1 MRLPHRAPK
10 RVVLPAL
17 VALLAALAAVLA
29 FPPRAGAITVTFS
42 FTGAAQT
49 FTVPAGVTSITI
61 DALGAQGGSGGS
73 FSPGVGGA
81 GGLGGEA
88 QATISV
94 LPGTNLQV
102 NVGGQGGGIGAGAAQ
117 AGGGGG
123 ASDVRS
129 GANTLGDRLVVAGG
143 GGGGGGATNATAGVG
158 GPGGGTTGGGG
169 GGSSCGSGGGGG
181 GTQSGG
187 GAGGTG
193 SNPGNPGSLGQ
204 GGTPAGTLTG
214 GAGGFNGGATGG
226 PPTGGGGGGGGYY
239 GGGGGDTSCA
249 AGGGAGGGSGFTPF
263 GTGMTNGVRSGNGQV
278 TITYIVTPTLTT
290 SASAGVALGGQVH
303 DTATLSG
310 GSSPGGAIAFALFGP
325 DDATCSGTPAFT
337 SAVPVSGNGSYD
349 SSDFTPTAPGTY
361 RWAAAYSGDP
371 DNTPVATAC
380 NDANESVV
388 VSKASPSLA
397 TTASAGVTIGGSV
410 HDTGTLSGGFSP
422 GGTITFRLYGP
433 NDASC
438 SGTPAFTS
446 AAVSVSGNGNYDSG
460 NFTPAAAGTYRWI
473 ASYTGDGNNNAV
485 ATACNAANESV
496 VVSANSPSIWTFA
509 SRGIVLGSGTVH
521 DTAMIFGFSPGGTI
535 TFRLYGPDDATCANT
550 PVFTSSAVAVSG
562 NGEYDSPAFTPSATG
577 LYRWTASYS
586 GDTNNTPAAT
596 ACNDADESVEISK
609 ESPTISTIASA
620 SVTIGNP
627 VHDTATLSGGFSPGG
642 TITFRLY
649 GPDDQNCSGA
659 AVFTNTRSVSGN
671 GSYDS
676 ASFTPG
682 APGSFRWIASYSG
695 DANND
700 AVSGDC
706 NSFRESVSVSTASP
720 ALSTSASA
728 GVTLSGSVHDS
739 ATLSGGFSPGGT
751 IRFRLYGPNDASCSR
766 APVFT
771 GTKSVSGNGTY
782 DSAAFTPAAVGTY
795 RWIAAYLGDAN
806 NDPVG
811 GVCNDANEEVTIS
824 RATPTVTTEAS
835 GSVNA
840 GGQVTDTATL
850 AGGISPGGSITFR
863 LYGVGDSTCA
873 QLPVFSSTVSVAGN
887 GSYTSAS
894 YTTGQ
899 AGTYRWVASYS
910 GDAGNLAVSGACN
923 DPNESV
929 TTTKSGSLMLT
940 TMAPEE
946 VPSGGT
952 VYDRATLVGGTSH
965 TGTLTFKLYGP
976 DDADCSRDPIYMA
989 TVDVLPGNS
998 EYVTGF
1004 DRTPP
1009 GMYRWTVS
1017 YSGDANNDAV
1027 ASPCNAP
1034 HESVRVTG
1042 SPPPPPPPPRSLTVT
1057 KNGTGSGTVTSNPAG
1072 ISCGSTCSANF
1083 NDGTS
1088 VTLTA
1093 SADPG
1098 STFGG
1103 WGGDC
1108 ASAGTA
1114 AQCTLTMSADRS
1126 PSATFTSVPPP
1137 PPPPPPLHSTKTA
1150 VSCRPASVVPG
1161 ESTTCTAT
1169 VTDTASS
1176 GQETPIGNVTFAT
1189 DLAGSGSFNP
1199 LRTCSL
1205 SGDGSSASCKVKY
1218 TEKTYTGRPSGKV
1231 WRPVAR
1237 EITASYGGNA
1247 SHTGSKKATT
1257 VSVSPTELSGVVS
1270 SPRSACL
1277 RGRTV
1282 TLQRKRIDQ
1291 DNFANI
1297 GSDNSAS
1304 SGARAGEYSIST
1316 TPVPNAQYRA
1326 TVRAKTLVGA
1336 GLFQDGRDSCK
1347 AAVSAAVTWKAVRTA
1362 RRGGRAGGAQS
1373 PARSN
1378 YGVANFNNSLT
1389 IRFGPH

>member
-1 MRLPHRAPK
+1 
-10 RVVLPAL
+10 
-17 VALLAALAAVLA
+17 
-29 FPPRAGAITVTFS
+29 
-42 FTGAAQT
+42 
-49 FTVPAGVTSITI
+49 
-61 DALGAQGGSGGS
+61 
-73 FSPGVGGA
+73 
-81 GGLGGEA
+81 
-88 QATISV
+88 
-94 LPGTNLQV
+94 
-102 NVGGQGGGIGAGAAQ
+102 
-117 AGGGGG
+117 
-123 ASDVRS
+123 
-129 GANTLGDRLVVAGG
+129 
-143 GGGGGGATNATAGVG
+143 
-158 GPGGGTTGGGG
+158 
-169 GGSSCGSGGGGG
+169 
-181 GTQSGG
+181 
-187 GAGGTG
+187 
-193 SNPGNPGSLGQ
+193 
-204 GGTPAGTLTG
+204 
-214 GAGGFNGGATGG
+214 
-226 PPTGGGGGGGGYY
+226 
-239 GGGGGDTSCA
+239 
-249 AGGGAGGGSGFTPF
+249 
-263 GTGMTNGVRSGNGQV
+263 
-278 TITYIVTPTLTT
+278 
-290 SASAGVALGGQVH
+290 
-303 DTATLSG
+303 
-310 GSSPGGAIAFALFGP
+310 
-325 DDATCSGTPAFT
+325 
-337 SAVPVSGNGSYD
+337 
-349 SSDFTPTAPGTY
+349 
-361 RWAAAYSGDP
+361 
-371 DNTPVATAC
+371 
-380 NDANESVV
+380 
-388 VSKASPSLA
+388 
-397 TTASAGVTIGGSV
+397 
-410 HDTGTLSGGFSP
+410 
-422 GGTITFRLYGP
+422 
-433 NDASC
+433 
-438 SGTPAFTS
+438 
-446 AAVSVSGNGNYDSG
+446 
-460 NFTPAAAGTYRWI
+460 
-473 ASYTGDGNNNAV
+473 
-485 ATACNAANESV
+485 
-496 VVSANSPSIWTFA
+496 
-509 SRGIVLGSGTVH
+509 
-521 DTAMIFGFSPGGTI
+521 
-535 TFRLYGPDDATCANT
+535 
-550 PVFTSSAVAVSG
+550 
-562 NGEYDSPAFTPSATG
+562 
-577 LYRWTASYS
+577 
-586 GDTNNTPAAT
+586 
-596 ACNDADESVEISK
+596 
-609 ESPTISTIASA
+609 
-620 SVTIGNP
+620 
-627 VHDTATLSGGFSPGG
+627 
-642 TITFRLY
+642 
-649 GPDDQNCSGA
+649 
-659 AVFTNTRSVSGN
+659 VSGN

-976 DDADCSRDPIYMA
+976 DDADCSRDPIYTA
-989 TVDVLPGNS
+989 TVDVFPGNS
-998 EYVTGF
+998 EYSAGF
-1004 DRTPP
+1004 NQTPP

-1042 SPPPPPPPPRSLTVT
+1042 SPPPPPPRTLTDT

-1108 ASAGTA
+1108 ASGTA

-1126 PSATFTSVPPP
+1126 ASATFTSVPPP
-1137 PPPPPPLHSTKTA
+1137 PPPPPRHSTKTA

-1161 ESTTCTAT
+1161 HATTCTAT
-1169 VTDTASS
+1169 VTDAASS
-1176 GQETPIGNVTFAT
+1176 GPTTPTGTVTFFRERGRGSP
-1189 DLAGSGSFNP
+1189 GSGSFSQ
-1199 LRTCSL
+1199 RQCSL
-1205 SGDGSSASCKVKY
+1205 SGSGSSANCQVKY
-1218 TEKTYTGRPSGKV
+1218 TEKTYTGGPV
-1231 WRPVAR
+1231 WHPVAR
-1237 EITASYGGNA
+1237 LITASYGGDS
-1247 SHTGSKKATT
+1247 SHTGSENTTT
-1257 VSVSPTELSGVVS
+1257 VSVSPTELSGVVN
-1270 SPRSACL
+1270 SPHAAC
-1277 RGRTV
+1277 RGGRKV
-1282 TLQRKRIDQ
+1282 MLQRKTSAQ
-1291 DNFANI
+1291 DSFTNI
-1297 GSDNSAS
+1297 GSDTSAAA
-1304 SGARAGEYSIST
+1304 GAYSVHT
-1316 TPVPNAQYRA
+1316 NPVLNAQYRT
-1326 TVRAKTLVGA
+1326 TVLAKKLG
-1336 GLFQDGRDSCK
+1336 GDNSCK
-1347 AAVSAAVTWKAVRTA
+1347 VGHSSRVVTWRAVRDA
-1362 RRGGRAGGAQS
+1362 RRGGRAGGAKS

-1378 YGVANFNNSLT
+1378 YGVANFNTSVTL
-1389 IRFGPH
+1389 RFGPH